1 MHDFV
6 HISKENGNLDI
17 NKVKKLEISNKIIKK
32 YIHCRCNKARYSI
45 CSDLKSY
52 LLAYKCM
59 QYKPI
64 QNHKRVTAH
73 LKMHSFNFLKEKF
86 SVLIAQNKP
95 S

>member
-32 YIHCRCNKARYSI
+32 YVDVTKTWYSI

-64 QNHKRVTAH
+64 QNHKRVTGH
-73 LKMHSFNFLKEKF
+73 LKMHSFNFLKENF

>member
-6 HISKENGNLDI
+6 EILKENDNLNI
-17 NKVKKLEISNKIIKK
+17 NKVKKLEISNKFIKNI
-32 YIHCRCNKARYSI
+32 YRCNKARYSI
-45 CSDLKSY
+45 CSDLKSD

-64 QNHKRVTAH
+64 QNHKRVTTH

-86 SVLIAQNKP
+86 SVLIAQNKH